1 MSVLR
6 TLPSGGVVFLRTR
19 NGHPK
24 IRGSLISYARDP
36 WIHRR
41 AGILKSEEASSRM
54 PAAFSAPGI
63 FHLPE
68 SCSRLKCV
76 KPLPAANR
84 GRLRMSSLD
93 KTAVSEK
100 IFTV

>member
-36 WIHRR
+36 WPDRG
-41 AGILKSEEASSRM
+41 AGITKSEEASSRM
-54 PAAFSAPGI
+54 PAALLLIMERASQNPRKPHLVCLRPFS
-63 FHLPE
+63 
-68 SCSRLKCV
+68 
-76 KPLPAANR
+76 
-84 GRLRMSSLD
+84 
-93 KTAVSEK
+93 
-100 IFTV
+100 